1 MVTTQYAVTMLA
13 VLDDA
18 SLCRHLDC
26 AQEYENQ
33 PEIGKVLKKRFD
45 AGNAKGS
52 TAGISR
58 EDVWITSKC
67 FNDRHGEG
75 KVCLLCQCTKSWHA
89 SSHSTGCVPHRR
101 LAWQPQVTIPC

>member
-1 MVTTQYAVTMLA
+1 MVTMQHATTMLA
-13 VLDDA
+13 SLDDA

-33 PEIGKVLKKRFD
+33 GEIGKELKKRFD

-75 KVCLLCQCTKSWHA
+75 KVCLLCQCTKFRPA
-89 SSHSTGCVPHRR
+89 S
-101 LAWQPQVTIPC
+101 